1 MKKLKLI
8 DINYIV
14 PTKMKAMLSFGQLI

>member
-14 PTKMKAMLSFGQLI
+14 PTKMKAMLSFGRLI